1 MNLKTNKMY
10 YTVEVHQLLNKK
22 HDVIGSCVI
31 AFKRDE
37 NYNLLECLNDYYK
50 FVSGEGHAHIDD
62 RNFIIEDEFNSAKDM
77 ENAYNFHKETL
88 SNFLI

>member
-1 MNLKTNKMY
+1 MY

-22 HDVIGSCVI
+22 QNVIGSCVI

-37 NYNLLECLNDYYK
+37 NHKLIGCLNDHYK
-50 FVSGEGHAHIDD
+50 FTGEEGHVNVDD
-62 RNFIIEDEFNSAKDM
+62 RNFIIEDEFNSAKEM
-77 ENAYNFHKETL
+77 ENTYEFHKENL